1 MEEEEDE
8 DKSMEISETSHSST
22 GAPGENTD
30 SEDKTVSEELN
41 ETNSVKN
48 TASVSPQGEQ
58 VIDKDNTCSIQYTS
72 KSVDKNVPV
81 VKGPAFPPEL
91 RGSNLQEEGSTG
103 ENKSSEKQKKRDQRT
118 KVYMYMH
125 RFTIAF
131 DLLLYL
137 LKN

>member
-8 DKSMEISETSHSST
+8 DTPMEISEISRSSST
-22 GAPGENTD
+22 GAPGEETV
-30 SEDKTVSEELN
+30 SEDKTVSEEQN
-41 ETNSVKN
+41 RTSSVKN
-48 TASVSPQGEQ
+48 TDLVSPQGEH
-58 VIDKDNTCSIQYTS
+58 VTDKDNSVKQTS

-91 RGSNLQEEGSTG
+91 RGSNLQEGSTG
-103 ENKSSEKQKKRDQRT
+103 ENDRSEKQKKRNHRP

-131 DLLLYL
+131 DFL
-137 LKN
+137 